1 MGDNGA
7 ASSGETEAYTFP
19 RGEQEKERLE
29 NQHSLFVS
37 IAGGLIHESIPKSEI
52 KRVADVAVGTGI
64 WLFDVA
70 RELNNPNNR
79 YDGFDISDLQFPSE
93 VPTGLGSINLTV
105 HDMTKRFPEEYHGK
119 YDLVNVRLVVQALKG
134 VLVPTVIS
142 HLTELLRPGGY
153 LQWQDAQWDDLR
165 AIPPNEDIDYIN
177 GIFIN
182 HMKTY
187 GLSGRL
193 PEQVESGMKEIGF
206 EDVVSKWVQTN
217 ETEFQPRINLQT
229 RTGALAMM
237 PKALETVALQEGKP
251 VDADAIKEKI
261 QEMGDRIER
270 ANRNG
275 HNWALAY
282 VVVVGRKPTQYA

>member
-7 ASSGETEAYTFP
+7 TSSGETEAYTFP

-29 NQHSLFVS
+29 TQHSLFVS
-37 IAGGLIHESIPKSEI
+37 IAGGLIDESVPKSEI
-52 KRVADVAVGTGI
+52 QRVADIAAGTGI

-93 VPTGLGSINLTV
+93 VPTGLGSINFTV
-105 HDMTKRFPEEYHGK
+105 HDMTKRFPEEYYGK
-119 YDLVNVRLVVQALKG
+119 YDLVNVRFVVQALKG

-142 HLTELLRPGGY
+142 HLMELLRPGGY
-153 LQWQDAQWDDLR
+153 LQWHDAQWDDFR
-165 AIPPNEDIDYIN
+165 AIPPNEDIDYVN

-182 HMKTY
+182 HMKAY

-193 PEQVESGMKEIGF
+193 PEQVEYGMKEIGF
-206 EDVVSKWVQTN
+206 EDVVSKWVHTN

-237 PKALETVALQEGKP
+237 PKALETLALQEGKT
-251 VDADAIKEKI
+251 VDADAIREKI
-261 QEMGDRIER
+261 KEVEGRIDR

-275 HNWALAY
+275 HNWDLAY
-282 VVVVGRKPTQYA
+282 VVVVGRKPTQDE